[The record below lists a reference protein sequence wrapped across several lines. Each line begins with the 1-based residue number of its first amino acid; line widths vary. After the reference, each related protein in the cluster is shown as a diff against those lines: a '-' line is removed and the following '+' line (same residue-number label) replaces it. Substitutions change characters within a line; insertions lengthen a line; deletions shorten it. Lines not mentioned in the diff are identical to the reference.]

1 MNWWRAHWW
10 MGTVTLVLFP
20 LTGAYMRWVVHVPE
34 LEDITRAVFRSRH
47 LFILLAALANLA
59 LSSREWPAT
68 GSQRLI
74 SVLVFTAPLLLM
86 TAFWVEPWQ
95 GIEAGPW
102 SQLGLYMLFGAA
114 ALLAIVK
121 RPRA

>member
-1 MNWWRAHWW
+1 
-10 MGTVTLVLFP
+10 VL
-20 LTGAYMRWVVHVPE
+20 VPE
-34 LEDITRAVFRSRH
+34 LEGVTRSVFRSRH

-59 LSSREWPAT
+59 LSAETWPTT
-68 GSQRLI
+68 GNQRLI
-74 SVLVFTAPLLLM
+74 SALVLIAPVFLL

-102 SQLGLYMLFGAA
+102 SQLGLYMLFGAT

-121 RPRA
+121 RPR